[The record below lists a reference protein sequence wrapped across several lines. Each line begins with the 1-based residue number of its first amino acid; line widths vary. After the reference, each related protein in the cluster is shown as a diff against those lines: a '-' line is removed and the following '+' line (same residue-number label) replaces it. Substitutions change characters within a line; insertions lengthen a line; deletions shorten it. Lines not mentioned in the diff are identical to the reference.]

1 MDITF
6 ASLLTIEGTVIA
18 AAIVTSLVE
27 LLKRVGDIQ
36 VAGAWVAFLLSAILY
51 IFAAI
56 ATNVVG
62 APAPLDAGL
71 AVFLAFLGCATSAV
85 GIHSSLRTATRLSA

>member
-6 ASLLTIEGTVIA
+6 SSLLTIEGTVIA

-27 LLKRVGDIQ
+27 LLKRVVDLQ
-36 VAGAWVAFLLSAILY
+36 VAGAWVAFVLSAVLY
-51 IFAAI
+51 VLAAI

-71 AVFLAFLGCATSAV
+71 AVFMAWLTCSLAAV
-85 GIHSSLRTATRLSA
+85 TKPAA

>member
-6 ASLLTIEGTVIA
+6 SSLLTIEGTVIA

-27 LLKRVGDIQ
+27 LLKRVVDIQ
-36 VAGAWVAFLLSAILY
+36 VAGAWVAFLLSAVLY
-51 IFAAI
+51 ILAAI

-62 APAPLDAGL
+62 ASAPLDAGL

-85 GIHSSLRTATRLSA
+85 GIHSTLRTATRLQA